1 MFFSPTVLAPKKSKK
16 KRKIKKKKKKRT
28 WETVFLCHHGDSFN
42 TFKIGV
48 KTTPPISTIV

>member
-16 KRKIKKKKKKRT
+16 KRKIKKKKRT